1 MIFSSNYNFLRC
13 LANVPV
19 TSSVSPTV
27 TLTKSPTP
35 TSTSTHSNQPSHQSS
50 TTTATITSTTSP
62 SITGSITPTPSV
74 SKTQTQQPTPSF
86 TPTATSSNTSS
97 ITPTSSVS
105 KTQTAQPTPSFT
117 PTTTSSN
124 TSSITATPSVSKTQT
139 AQSTPS
145 FTLTKSASKTSTT
158 TATPSVSMTQ
168 SDQSTP
174 SLTPN
179 TTISPSV
186 TTSIN
191 VTASPSI
198 SANQTV
204 VFNNVID
211 GYTEASTDPIK
222 IIVIAVSILIGIVL
236 LIGLSFINCIRKKK
250 PSEASVPLLINEE
263 IEFVNNFKPPGTESS
278 IKSHYWI
285 IIIIGI
291 LVDMLGL
298 SLIPNT
304 FLLTIPQT
312 NCEGVGQP
320 KIEFIVTAIFI
331 SIAIV
336 SGVMLDFYKKL
347 SKRNKNFTL
356 IRIFKISLFLL
367 LLCRF
372 LEVIYTTLLLFLGD
386 ILPYWILY
394 IIGIFSQFSITII
407 GYTCWNIL
415 KIKIA
420 SVFKLDPKEETKLI
434 NKM

>member
-1 MIFSSNYNFLRC
+1 MTNNNFDCPVPLWCGANGTSLC
-13 LANVPV
+13 LPCTTRV
-19 TSSVSPTV
+19 
-27 TLTKSPTP
+27 LTRSTTPTP
-35 TSTSTHSNQPSHQSS
+35 SKTPMTK
-50 TTTATITSTTSP
+50 SP
-62 SITGSITPTPSV
+62 SITSSVTPS
-74 SKTQTQQPTPSF
+74 
-86 TPTATSSNTSS
+86 
-97 ITPTSSVS
+97 
-105 KTQTAQPTPSFT
+105 
-117 PTTTSSN
+117 
-124 TSSITATPSVSKTQT
+124 
-139 AQSTPS
+139 
-145 FTLTKSASKTSTT
+145 
-158 TATPSVSMTQ
+158 PSVSM
-168 SDQSTP
+168 
-174 SLTPN
+174 
-179 TTISPSV
+179 
-186 TTSIN
+186 
-191 VTASPSI
+191 
-198 SANQTV
+198 NQTQQ
-204 VFNNVID
+204 VFDNVID

-222 IIVIAVSILIGIVL
+222 IILIAISILFVIVL
-236 LIGLSFINCIRKKK
+236 LIGLSFINCVGNKK
-250 PSEASVPLLINEE
+250 PIESSPLLINEE
-263 IEFVNNFKPPGTESS
+263 NEFVNNFKPPGTESS

-331 SIAIV
+331 SISIV
-336 SGVMLDFYKKL
+336 SGVMLDYYKKL

-386 ILPYWILY
+386 ILPYCISY
-394 IIGIFSQFSITII
+394 IIGIFSQISATII

>member
-1 MIFSSNYNFLRC
+1 MIYNNFDCPVPLWCGANGTRQC
-13 LANVPV
+13 LPCTTRV
-19 TSSVSPTV
+19 
-27 TLTKSPTP
+27 LTRSTTPTP
-35 TSTSTHSNQPSHQSS
+35 SKTPMTK
-50 TTTATITSTTSP
+50 SP
-62 SITGSITPTPSV
+62 SIT
-74 SKTQTQQPTPSF
+74 
-86 TPTATSSNTSS
+86 
-97 ITPTSSVS
+97 SSV
-105 KTQTAQPTPSFT
+105 TP
-117 PTTTSSN
+117 
-124 TSSITATPSVSKTQT
+124 
-139 AQSTPS
+139 
-145 FTLTKSASKTSTT
+145 
-158 TATPSVSMTQ
+158 
-168 SDQSTP
+168 
-174 SLTPN
+174 
-179 TTISPSV
+179 
-186 TTSIN
+186 
-191 VTASPSI
+191 SPSI
-198 SANQTV
+198 SMNQTQQ
-204 VFNNVID
+204 VFDNVID

-222 IIVIAVSILIGIVL
+222 IILIAISILIVIVL
-236 LIGLSFINCIRKKK
+236 LIGLSFINCVGKKK
-250 PSEASVPLLINEE
+250 TIESVPLLINEE
-263 IEFVNNFKPPGTESS
+263 KEFVSNFKPPGIESS

-298 SLIPNT
+298 SLIPNM

-320 KIEFIVTAIFI
+320 KIEFIFTAIFI
-331 SIAIV
+331 SISIV

-394 IIGIFSQFSITII
+394 IIGIFSQISITII

>member
-1 MIFSSNYNFLRC
+1 MTNNNFDCPVPLWCGANGTSLC
-13 LANVPV
+13 LPCTTRV
-19 TSSVSPTV
+19 
-27 TLTKSPTP
+27 LTRSTTPTP
-35 TSTSTHSNQPSHQSS
+35 SKTPMTK
-50 TTTATITSTTSP
+50 SP
-62 SITGSITPTPSV
+62 SIT
-74 SKTQTQQPTPSF
+74 
-86 TPTATSSNTSS
+86 
-97 ITPTSSVS
+97 SSV
-105 KTQTAQPTPSFT
+105 T

-124 TSSITATPSVSKTQT
+124 TSSVTVTPSISMSQTAQATPSL
-139 AQSTPS
+139 TPTTTIS
-145 FTLTKSASKTSTT
+145 NTSTVTPT
-158 TATPSVSMTQ
+158 TTSSNTNSVTPTTTNSNTSSITVTPSVSM
-168 SDQSTP
+168 
-174 SLTPN
+174 
-179 TTISPSV
+179 
-186 TTSIN
+186 
-191 VTASPSI
+191 
-198 SANQTV
+198 NQTQQ
-204 VFNNVID
+204 VFDNVID

-222 IIVIAVSILIGIVL
+222 IILIAISILFVIVL
-236 LIGLSFINCIRKKK
+236 LIGLSFINCVGNKK
-250 PSEASVPLLINEE
+250 PIESSPLLINEE
-263 IEFVNNFKPPGTESS
+263 NEFVNNFKPPGTESS

-298 SLIPNT
+298 SLIPNM

-320 KIEFIVTAIFI
+320 KIEFIITAIFI
-331 SIAIV
+331 SISIV
-336 SGVMLDFYKKL
+336 SGVLLDYYKKL

-386 ILPYWILY
+386 ILPYWISY
-394 IIGIFSQFSITII
+394 IIGIFSQISATII